1 MNSHTTEPTPN
12 NRQLLLSSSESTTRT
27 SRSGKRERSR
37 TLAAN
42 TTWTQKGS
50 HNLTITNSNLIGT
63 STPFVIGQLLSTAKS
78 MSYKAPSFLGS
89 RTPAN
94 SSPLRLS
101 NWRPWTKRSSN
112 GDGKSSDSLP
122 HSPLQSSPAPTSSS
136 SQCQAIQSK
145 PPNSDASGAVNT
157 GAHAK
162 PPSPPAS
169 CNELST
175 SRPTIPPTHKQQ
187 RRFSPLHSNQ
197 AKAHF
202 GPTPSPK
209 SMLTRDSPSA
219 NPHCKHDRTT
229 QHHQLLPNTRPCS
242 GSTTPVC
249 PHHGR

>member
-1 MNSHTTEPTPN
+1 MNSHITEPTLIS
-12 NRQLLLSSSESTTRT
+12 RQPLPSSSESTTRT
-27 SRSGKRERSR
+27 SHFGKRELSR

-50 HNLTITNSNLIGT
+50 HNSTITNFNLIDT
-63 STPFVIGQLLSTAKS
+63 STPSVIGQLLSTAKS

-145 PPNSDASGAVNT
+145 PPNSVASGAVNT

-162 PPSPPAS
+162 PPSLTAS
-169 CNELST
+169 YNALST
-175 SRPTIPPTHKQQ
+175 SRPVIPPTHKQQ
-187 RRFSPLHSNQ
+187 RHFSPLQPNQ
-197 AKAHF
+197 AKAHC
-202 GPTPSPK
+202 GPTPSLK
-209 SMLTRDSPSA
+209 SMLTLDSPSA
-219 NPHCKHDRTT
+219 NLPLQT
-229 QHHQLLPNTRPCS
+229 LLDHPAS
-242 GSTTPVC
+242 STPAQ
-249 PHHGR
+249 PLPP